1 MVCPKLV
8 STMEKDK
15 VGKWGG
21 VCAGDGELEVD
32 QGRLNEKPPLSKD
45 PKGVQ
50 GGSHA
55 DAGG

>member
-1 MVCPKLV
+1 
-8 STMEKDK
+8 MEKDK